1 MYVFVN
7 DGEWFPQ
14 DGYNGISEITATTY
28 KISSFAYRGKQ
39 EIGPLRV
46 LSLRGLGAK
55 ILQSLLLP
63 LRDRIGTR
71 GL

>member
-1 MYVFVN
+1 MYFVN
-7 DGEWFPQ
+7 DGEWFPR

-46 LSLRGLGAK
+46 LSL
-55 ILQSLLLP
+55 
-63 LRDRIGTR
+63 
-71 GL
+71 